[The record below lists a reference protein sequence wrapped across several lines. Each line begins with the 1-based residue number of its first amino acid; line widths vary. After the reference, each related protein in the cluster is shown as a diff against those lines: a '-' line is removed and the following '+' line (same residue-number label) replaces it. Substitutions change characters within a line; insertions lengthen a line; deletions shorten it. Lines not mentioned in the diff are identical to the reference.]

1 MKPIRRTEWAD
12 LIFILAIFL
21 GAFMRFNPTLLAGF
35 AINDG
40 GMFAVM
46 VDDLKASH
54 YVLPAFT
61 SYNHLNIPFAYPPLG
76 FYLGRIACDLFGLTA
91 PQALRWVPALFAS
104 LSVPAFYLL
113 ALRLLKNKYYAAIST
128 LFFALMPRALSWYVM
143 GGGLTRSP
151 GQFFML
157 LTLASVVR
165 LYQENRRADI
175 FFAGLFGG
183 LAVISHPEA
192 AVHTFVS
199 AILLWLMVSRKRGA
213 FINSI
218 FVGLIVLVV
227 SAPWWATVIHYH
239 GVEPLLNGA
248 ATGQKTLAVFHLL
261 FFVFTEE
268 PYATMIA
275 ILGLIGIAQRLIRR
289 DFLLPLWMAIPFF
302 VEGRSAAGP
311 AAIPLAM
318 LAAIGLVDVIFAGL
332 GILGAKNATLQTQE
346 SAEKETRASDQI
358 SPAERNIFI
367 YVLLYLIFSAYQFG
381 LGLSSATLYSPDQEA
396 MTWIRAHTPDSSR
409 FLVLTG
415 TSSVSCDS
423 VLEWFPALTGRQS
436 IFTVQGTEWTQGPN
450 FNQYVTS
457 TYAAQKCLYS
467 GDASCLDAA
476 VDRSAYDFIYVSK
489 ILRVDNCGP
498 LSPQKT
504 FPAFLEDIQAD
515 HSFQTVYETE
525 GVIVLE
531 K

>member
-1 MKPIRRTEWAD
+1 
-12 LIFILAIFL
+12 
-21 GAFMRFNPTLLAGF
+21 LLA
-35 AINDG
+35 
-40 GMFAVM
+40 
-46 VDDLKASH
+46 
-54 YVLPAFT
+54 
-61 SYNHLNIPFAYPPLG
+61 
-76 FYLGRIACDLFGLTA
+76 
-91 PQALRWVPALFAS
+91 Q
-104 LSVPAFYLL
+104 
-113 ALRLLKNKYYAAIST
+113 RLLKNKYYAAIST

-151 GQFFML
+151 GQLFML
-157 LTLASVVR
+157 LTLATVVR
-165 LYQENRRADI
+165 LYEENRRIDV
-175 FFAGLFGG
+175 FLAGLFGG
-183 LAVISHPEA
+183 LAVMSHPEA

-199 AILLWLMVSRKRGA
+199 ALFLWIMLSRKRTG

-218 FVGLIVLVV
+218 LVGLIVLIV
-227 SAPWWATVIHYH
+227 SAPWWLTVVHYH
-239 GVEPLLNGA
+239 GIAPLLKGA

-268 PYATMIA
+268 PYATVIA
-275 ILGLIGIAQRLIRR
+275 VLGLIGIAHRLLRR
-289 DFLLPLWMAIPFF
+289 DYLLPLWMAIPFF

-332 GILGAKNATLQTQE
+332 SVLGAKNATLRTPE
-346 SAEKETRASDQI
+346 SAEKEWTASDQI

-381 LGLSSATLYSPDQEA
+381 LGLSSATLYPPDQEA
-396 MTWIRAHTPDSSR
+396 MAWIRSHTPDSSR

-450 FNQYVTS
+450 FNKYVTS

-467 GDASCLDAA
+467 GEASCLDSA
-476 VDRSAYDFIYVSK
+476 VNRSAYDFIYVSK
-489 ILRVDNCGP
+489 ILRVDNCSP

-504 FPAFLEDIQAD
+504 FPAFLEHIQED
-515 HSFQTVYETE
+515 PSFHTVYATE
-525 GVIVLE
+525 GVIIFS

>member
-12 LIFILAIFL
+12 LIFIIAIFL
-21 GAFMRFNPTLLAGF
+21 GAFMRFNPTLLSGF

-61 SYNHLNIPFAYPPLG
+61 TYNHLNIPFAYPPLG
-76 FYLGRIACDLFGLTA
+76 FYLGRIAADLFGWSAAQT
-91 PQALRWVPALFAS
+91 LRWVPAFFAS
-104 LSVPAFYLL
+104 LSIPAFYLL

-151 GQFFML
+151 GQLFML
-157 LTLASVVR
+157 LTLATVVR
-165 LYQENRRADI
+165 LYEENRRVDI
-175 FFAGLFGG
+175 FLAGLFGG
-183 LAVISHPEA
+183 LAVMSHPEA

-199 AILLWLMVSRKRGA
+199 ALFLWIMLSRKRRG

-218 FVGLIVLVV
+218 LAGSIVFIV
-227 SAPWWATVIHYH
+227 SAPWWVTVVHYH
-239 GVEPLLNGA
+239 GIDPLLKGA

-268 PYATMIA
+268 PYATVIA
-275 ILGLIGIAQRLIRR
+275 VLGLIGIAYCLLRR
-289 DFLLPLWMAIPFF
+289 DYLLPLWMAIPFF

-332 GILGAKNATLQTQE
+332 GIFGASSASMPTQE
-346 SAEKETRASDQI
+346 SAEKGTKASDQVY
-358 SPAERNIFI
+358 PAERNIFI

-381 LGLSSATLYSPDQEA
+381 LGLSSATLYPPDQEA
-396 MTWIRAHTPDSSR
+396 MTWVREHTPDSSR

-436 IFTVQGTEWTQGPN
+436 IFTVQGTEWTQGRN
-450 FNQYVTS
+450 FNKYVTS
-457 TYAAQKCLYS
+457 TYAAQKCLSS

-476 VDRSAYDFIYVSK
+476 VSRLAYDFIYVSK
-489 ILRVDNCGP
+489 ILRVDNCTP
-498 LSPQKT
+498 LSPRKT
-504 FPAFLEDIQAD
+504 FPSFLEHMRAD
-515 HSFQTVYETE
+515 SGFHNIYETE
-525 GVIVLE
+525 GVIILG

>member
-12 LIFILAIFL
+12 LIFLISVFL

-54 YVLPAFT
+54 YLLPAFT
-61 SYNHLNIPFAYPPLG
+61 TYNHLNIPFAYPPLG
-76 FYLGRIACDLFGLTA
+76 FYLGRMASDLFGWSAAQT
-91 PQALRWVPALFAS
+91 LRWVPAFFAA

-113 ALRLLKNKYYAAIST
+113 ARRLLKNKYYAALST

-151 GQFFML
+151 GQLFML

-165 LYQENRRADI
+165 LYQENRRVDI
-175 FFAGLFGG
+175 FLAGVFGG
-183 LAVISHPEA
+183 LAVMSHPEA

-199 AILLWLMVSRKRGA
+199 ALFLWIMLSRNRTG
-213 FINSI
+213 FINSVL
-218 FVGLIVLVV
+218 VGLVVLVV

-239 GVEPLLNGA
+239 GIGPLLNGA
-248 ATGQKTLAVFHLL
+248 ATGQKVLAVFHLL

-268 PYATMIA
+268 PYATVIA
-275 ILGLIGIAQRLIRR
+275 VLGLIGIARQLIRR
-289 DFLLPLWMAIPFF
+289 DYLLPIWMALPFF
-302 VEGRSAAGP
+302 VEGRSSAGP

-318 LAAIGLVDVIFAGL
+318 LAAIGLVDVIYAGL
-332 GILGAKNATLQTQE
+332 GILGARGFTMQTQA
-346 SAEKETRASDQI
+346 SVANETQASDQI
-358 SPAERNIFI
+358 FSGERNVFL

-381 LGLSSATLYSPDQEA
+381 LGLSAATLYPPDQEA
-396 MTWIRAHTPDSSR
+396 MNWVRTHTPDSSR

-423 VLEWFPALTGRQS
+423 VMEWFPALTGRQS
-436 IFTVQGTEWTQGPN
+436 IFTVQGTEWTQGAN
-450 FNQYVTS
+450 FNQYVPS
-457 TYAAQKCLYS
+457 TYAPQKCLS
-467 GDASCLDAA
+467 GGDASCLDAA
-476 VDRSAYDFIYVSK
+476 VSRSAYDST
-489 ILRVDNCGP
+489 LR
-498 LSPQKT
+498 
-504 FPAFLEDIQAD
+504 
-515 HSFQTVYETE
+515 
-525 GVIVLE
+525 
-531 K
+531 